1 MTYEKLMEL
10 VLAGRSVNAA
20 AKAMGLT
27 QRQLDYYVKA
37 QNLPDCDAAIVLAEA
52 AGISIEETVRT
63 IAAKKAELRPERARS
78 FLRPAMASVLAAIV
92 AVNFFLTPTNAQ
104 AAPAN
109 ALPSIAQAQDFIL
122 CKITLGLGKT
132 V

>member
-52 AGISIEETVRT
+52 AGVSIEEAVRS

-78 FLRPAMASVLAAIV
+78 FLRPAMASVLAGIV
-92 AVNFFLTPTNAQ
+92 AVNMFLTPTPAK
-104 AAPAN
+104 AAPLLASQVE
-109 ALPSIAQAQDFIL
+109 SIYIM
-122 CKITLGLGKT
+122 
-132 V
+132 